1 MITASVMK
9 ELKARPKN
17 IKYIFKSVAR
27 INIGLTN
34 IACSIRHIKL
44 NVITVYVITLSQYYQ
59 IEGW

>member
-1 MITASVMK
+1 MK

-59 IEGW
+59 IESW